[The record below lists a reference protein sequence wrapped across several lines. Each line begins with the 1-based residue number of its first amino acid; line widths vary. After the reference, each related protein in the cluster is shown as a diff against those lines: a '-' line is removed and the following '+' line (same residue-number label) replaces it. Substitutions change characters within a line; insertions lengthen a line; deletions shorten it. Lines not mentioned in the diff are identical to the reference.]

1 MEVIHVKSRING
13 LEYRARHLKKRFNEV
28 MDKIPSDWI
37 RVRRF
42 KSNSKL
48 GKANHIVITITI
60 LHNIPKHLD
69 RLRIVMKRS

>member
-1 MEVIHVKSRING
+1 
-13 LEYRARHLKKRFNEV
+13 